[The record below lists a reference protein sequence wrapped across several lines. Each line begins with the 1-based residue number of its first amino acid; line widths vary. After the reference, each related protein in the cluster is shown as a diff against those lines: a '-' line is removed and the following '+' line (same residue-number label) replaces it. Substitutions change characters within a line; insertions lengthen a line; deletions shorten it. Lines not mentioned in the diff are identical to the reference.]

1 MACELLCVVRRGVRG
16 RDTDLDSTACWL
28 TADGDEDRSPS
39 MWITCVGVHELVVRE
54 ENEVTSIRIHPRD
67 PSDIQLYFIR
77 LYFRSN
83 YFPQLELPK
92 KVGPSQPEVGPS
104 HSHPSLST
112 ITRAKEKKSVL
123 RL

>member
-1 MACELLCVVRRGVRG
+1 MRG

-67 PSDIQLYFIR
+67 PSDIARRTYKCILYDFISVR
-77 LYFRSN
+77 IIII
-83 YFPQLELPK
+83 
-92 KVGPSQPEVGPS
+92 S
-104 HSHPSLST
+104 HS
-112 ITRAKEKKSVL
+112 
-123 RL
+123 

>member
-1 MACELLCVVRRGVRG
+1 MRG

-67 PSDIQLYFIR
+67 PSDIAHTAVF
-77 LYFRSN
+77 
-83 YFPQLELPK
+83 
-92 KVGPSQPEVGPS
+92 
-104 HSHPSLST
+104 
-112 ITRAKEKKSVL
+112 
-123 RL
+123 